1 MQQYC
6 FDSILVFALI
16 FLVKS
21 QIAVIFG
28 SLQCLLFFAL
38 SVLFVPPGT
47 LSCYF
52 AQSAEC
58 DRWLDLKLG
67 AARELL
73 GSKLAVLWVLGGAA
87 SARCYVQWTRDF
99 SPMRL
104 RRECT

>member
-1 MQQYC
+1 M
-6 FDSILVFALI
+6 
-16 FLVKS
+16 
-21 QIAVIFG
+21 
-28 SLQCLLFFAL
+28 QCLCFLLWLFCRLLA
-38 SVLFVPPGT
+38 VLFVPPGT
-47 LSCYF
+47 LSYYL

-73 GSKLAVLWVLGGAA
+73 GSKLAVCAVWVLGGAA